1 MATETEQHR
10 RIYEATF
17 YLADRNNIS
26 AIPEKRGE
34 LRDAWKIGILRCQG
48 FVVCTFYGFEE
59 EVKAMPTDLRSDT
72 LDGAVELA
80 ENIARRGGEILIPL
94 RVPTSVLSAA

>member
-1 MATETEQHR
+1 MATETEQYR
-10 RIYEATF
+10 GFYEATF
-17 YLADRNNIS
+17 YLIGKNEIPK
-26 AIPEKRGE
+26 IPEKGGE

-59 EVKAMPTDLRSDT
+59 EVRAMPTDLRSDT
-72 LDGAVELA
+72 LDGAIELA
-80 ENIARRGGEILIPL
+80 ENRARRGGEVLIPL